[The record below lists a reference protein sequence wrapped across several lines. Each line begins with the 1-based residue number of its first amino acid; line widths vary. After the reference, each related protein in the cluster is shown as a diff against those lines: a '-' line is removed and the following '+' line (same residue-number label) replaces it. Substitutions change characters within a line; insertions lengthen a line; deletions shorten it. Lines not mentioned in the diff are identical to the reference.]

1 MGQGWRFVLP
11 SFSVGQGWRF
21 VLPSFSVGQGW
32 RFVLPSFSGIY
43 FTDIKVKS
51 FFQKS
56 EPVEESG
63 LQK

>member
-1 MGQGWRFVLP
+1 M
-11 SFSVGQGWRF
+11 GQGWRF